1 MKFMR
6 IMDRRSATRNLP
18 PAPSLPSLPSVN
30 IVRDT
35 LPAYNAEGQGLVAAG
50 PRPAPPQMPNIPAI
64 NVPAGKS
71 FSLEE
76 FAAGQGFGQG
86 IVPNTPLPAAPKI
99 GGGPRLRLDAE
110 YARRDQDLSRYNL
123 RRSNW
128 TPTGQYSRPSHTL
141 EIYGQGKSID
151 VSHIEKMKPVVG
163 PVMSHSPDA
172 TFGGDPR
179 FEAQQHAIRPTAA
192 RHDPI
197 AAMRSQKDTRM
208 AEFMRKNARNPTG
221 ISGFDRKNLGLK
233 AETQKIPIQS
243 MPILPAANMV
253 SAPKVAHL
261 LSAPKKMTMEAQ
273 YIAPPIRGADMGG
286 TFASMS
292 SISGNIGV
300 HPGRAFGAEAH
311 LFR

>member
-1 MKFMR
+1 MR
-6 IMDRRSATRNLP
+6 IMDKRSATRNLP

-30 IVRDT
+30 IARDS

-50 PRPAPPQMPNIPAI
+50 PRPAPPTLPNIPSL
-64 NVPAGKS
+64 NVPAGRS

-76 FAAGQGFGQG
+76 FATGQGFGQG
-86 IVPNTPLPAAPKI
+86 IVPNTPLPAAPRI
-99 GGGPRLRLDAE
+99 GGGPTLRLDAE

-128 TPTGQYSRPSHTL
+128 TPGGQYSRPSHTL
-141 EIYGQGKSID
+141 EIYGQGKAID
-151 VSHIEKMKPVVG
+151 VSHLERMKPVVG

-179 FEAQQHAIRPTAA
+179 FEAQRHAIRPTAQTN
-192 RHDPI
+192 DPL

-208 AEFMRKNARNPTG
+208 SEFVRANARNPVG

-233 AETQKIPIQS
+233 AETKRIPIQS
-243 MPILPAANMV
+243 MPILPAANM
-253 SAPKVAHL
+253 SHAPRVGHL
-261 LSAPKKMTMEAQ
+261 LSAPKTVTMEAQ

-286 TFASMS
+286 KFSSMS
-292 SISGNIGV
+292 SVSGNIGV

>member
-1 MKFMR
+1 
-6 IMDRRSATRNLP
+6 MDKRSATRNLP

-30 IVRDT
+30 IARDS

-50 PRPAPPQMPNIPAI
+50 PRPAPPTLPNIPSL
-64 NVPAGKS
+64 NVPAGRS

-76 FAAGQGFGQG
+76 FATGQGFGQG

-99 GGGPRLRLDAE
+99 GGGPRIRLDAE

-128 TPTGQYSRPSHTL
+128 TPGGQYSRPSHTL

-151 VSHIEKMKPVVG
+151 VSHIDRMKPVVG

-179 FEAQQHAIRPTAA
+179 FEAQRHAIRPTAQVA
-192 RHDPI
+192 NPL
-197 AAMRSQKDTRM
+197 AAMRSQKDTKR
-208 AEFMRKNARNPTG
+208 
-221 ISGFDRKNLGLK
+221 
-233 AETQKIPIQS
+233 IPIQS
-243 MPILPAANMV
+243 MPILPAANM
-253 SAPKVAHL
+253 SHAPRVGHL
-261 LSAPKKMTMEAQ
+261 LSAPKTVTMEAQ

-286 TFASMS
+286 KFSSMS
-292 SISGNIGV
+292 SVSGNIGV